1 MIKEVYTWGQVV
13 VEINRIIRSG
23 RPACL
28 RIKGDSVVV
37 SDYTIEECKYGIV
50 ITREVTIQGLRS
62 NILDYLSR
70 MYFIRNNRSVQDVLD
85 MLAIIGQGGGWK
97 QYDTI

>member
-1 MIKEVYTWGQVV
+1 MIKKVCTWDQAV

-50 ITREVTIQGLRS
+50 ITHEVTMQGLKS
-62 NILDYLSR
+62 NILDYLSI
-70 MYFIRNNRSVQDVLD
+70 MYFIRINRSVRDVLD
-85 MLAIIGQGGGWK
+85 MLAILGQGVE
-97 QYDTI
+97 TI